1 MSQCRVP
8 WLVRLLYTHNPF
20 YLISAC
26 LFVYGL
32 KLLFRAG
39 NSAVLF
45 QRGTVEY
52 MSPTGLMGSL
62 AAVTL
67 LMAVTAVLIV
77 RLGKVWEDARS
88 LVLIVLLMLL
98 AISVSLDELLSMASE
113 QEKGLLE
120 IGGMVLSGAAI
131 AVGMVELL
139 IRGLQ
144 VRLSWLWRG
153 PLYLLLTL
161 FFGWPLLLLP
171 EIMPFDSAQVQTLI
185 AVFPTAAALVS
196 LLLLPGI
203 RRGSASVKNNGTPWT
218 WPWLPWTP
226 FVFLAVAICFRS
238 YSLTISFDAPDGNAS
253 FWDTIFGLYLL
264 VPLALAVIVLLL
276 EIGIVEKRPQMCSTV
291 LTCSPVL
298 MLMAWPWAVPWSR
311 LPSYYRFATEF
322 SNSYGSPVFLT
333 LVALLVISAWAW
345 RRGVARGE
353 SMTWGFLLLATLVG
367 PGTLIH
373 PYAPLFADQFQVLP
387 VMMLASLKLAS
398 AFYRNRTG
406 DLLTGLVIF
415 ALLPMLVK
423 LPQALLPW
431 KSFLSLHLA
440 YVAVLIV
447 ARFRIDQAEWRR
459 TSAVFLL
466 ATLIIGLVMLI
477 RRHESPIVLAIYFVT
492 VTMFAAMCYRWLNE
506 RWYLVVTVLNCCA
519 GLVGGFVGAFWTLS
533 TTHMESGM
541 RQVIFGGISFLAAVI
556 ISILKTD
563 VGRRLKLRLAQTR
576 RVVLEWIFESNLQGV
591 PKSPP
596 SASCRW

>member
-8 WLVRLLYTHNPF
+8 WLIRLLYTHNPF

-45 QRGTVEY
+45 QQGTVEY

-62 AAVTL
+62 VAVTL

-77 RLGKVWEDARS
+77 RLGRVWEDARS

-131 AVGMVELL
+131 AVGMVEIL

-171 EIMPFDSAQVQTLI
+171 EIMPFDTAQVQSLI
-185 AVFPTAAALVS
+185 AVFPTVAALIS

-203 RRGSASVKNNGTPWT
+203 RQGSSSVRENGTPWT

-226 FVFLAVAICFRS
+226 FVFLAVAVCFRS
-238 YSLTISFDAPDGNAS
+238 YSLTISFDAPDGNVS

-264 VPLALAVIVLLL
+264 VPLALAVIVLLI
-276 EIGIVEKRPQMCSTV
+276 EIGIVEKRPQLCSTV
-291 LTCSPVL
+291 LNCSPVL
-298 MLMAWPWAVPWSR
+298 MLMAWPWGVPWSR

-322 SNSYGSPVFLT
+322 SNLFGSPVFLT
-333 LVALLVISAWAW
+333 LMALLVISAWAW

-353 SMTWGFLLLATLVG
+353 SMTWGFLLLATVVG
-367 PGTLIH
+367 PRTLIH
-373 PYAPLFADQFQVLP
+373 PYAPLFADQFQVVP
-387 VMMLASLKLAS
+387 VVVLASLKMAS

-415 ALLPMLVK
+415 ALLPMVVE
-423 LPQALLPW
+423 LPQVLQPW
-431 KSFLSLHLA
+431 KSFLSLHLT

-447 ARFRIDQAEWRR
+447 AMFRSDHAEWRR
-459 TSAVFLL
+459 TSAVLL
-466 ATLIIGLVMLI
+466 LVTLITGVFMLT
-477 RRHESPIVLAIYFVT
+477 RRHESPLVLAAYFGVMT
-492 VTMFAAMCYRWLNE
+492 LFAALCYRWLNE
-506 RWYLVVTVLNCCA
+506 RWYLVVTMLNCFA
-519 GLVGGFVGAFWTLS
+519 GLLGGFVGAFWTLS
-533 TTHMESGM
+533 TAQMESGM
-541 RQVIFGGISFLAAVI
+541 RQVIFGGISFLAAIV

-563 VGRRLKLRLAQTR
+563 VGRRLKLRMLHGR
-576 RVVLEWIFESNLQGV
+576 RSVVAWLFESNGQTALG
-591 PKSPP
+591 P
-596 SASCRW
+596 SSESC

>member
-8 WLVRLLYTHNPF
+8 WLIRLLYTHNPF

-62 AAVTL
+62 VAVTL

-120 IGGMVLSGAAI
+120 IGGMILSGAAI

-171 EIMPFDSAQVQTLI
+171 EIMPFESTQVQSLI
-185 AVFPTAAALVS
+185 AVFPTVAALIS
-196 LLLLPGI
+196 LMLLPGI
-203 RRGSASVKNNGTPWT
+203 RLGSASVRDNGTPWT

-226 FVFLAVAICFRS
+226 FVFLSVAICFRS
-238 YSLTISFDAPDGNAS
+238 YSLTISFDAPDGNVS

-264 VPLALAVIVLLL
+264 VPLALAVIILLL
-276 EIGIVEKRPQMCSTV
+276 EIGIVEKRPQICSTV

-311 LPSYYRFATEF
+311 LPSYHRFATEF
-322 SNSYGSPVFLT
+322 SNSFGSPVFLT
-333 LVALLVISAWAW
+333 LVALFLISAWAW

-353 SMTWGFLLLATLVG
+353 SMTWGFLFLATVVG
-367 PGTLIH
+367 PRALIH
-373 PYAPLFADQFQVLP
+373 PYAPLFADQFQVVPL
-387 VMMLASLKLAS
+387 MMLAALKLAS

-406 DLLTGLVIF
+406 DLLTGLMIF
-415 ALLPMLVK
+415 ASLPMILE
-423 LPQALLPW
+423 LPQVLLPW

-447 ARFRIDQAEWRR
+447 AMFRSDRVEWSRA
-459 TSAVFLL
+459 SAVLLL
-466 ATLIIGLVMLI
+466 ATLIMGLVMLI
-477 RRHESPIVLAIYFVT
+477 RRHESPMVLAAYFVAMT
-492 VTMFAAMCYRWLNE
+492 VFSAASYRWLNE
-506 RWYLVVTVLNCCA
+506 RWYLVVTILNGFA
-519 GLVGGFVGAFWTLS
+519 GLLGGFVGAFWTLS
-533 TTHMESGM
+533 TAHMESGM
-541 RQVIFGGISFLAAVI
+541 RQVIFGGISFLAAVV

-563 VGRRLKLRLAQTR
+563 VGRRLKLRLLQTR
-576 RVVLEWIFESNLQGV
+576 RAVVAWLFESNGQV
-591 PKSPP
+591 V
-596 SASCRW
+596 

>member
-8 WLVRLLYTHNPF
+8 WLIRLLYTHNPF

-26 LFVYGL
+26 LFIYGL

-39 NSAVLF
+39 NAAVLF

-62 AAVTL
+62 VAVTL
-67 LMAVTAVLIV
+67 LMAATAVLIV

-120 IGGMVLSGAAI
+120 IGGMVVSGAAI

-171 EIMPFDSAQVQTLI
+171 EIMPFDKAQVQSLI
-185 AVFPTAAALVS
+185 AAFPTAAALIS

-203 RRGSASVKNNGTPWT
+203 RQGSTSVRDNGTPWT

-238 YSLTISFDAPDGNAS
+238 YSLTISFDAPDGNVS

-264 VPLALAVIVLLL
+264 VPLALAVIVLLI
-276 EIGIVEKRPQMCSTV
+276 EIGIVEQRPQISSTA
-291 LTCSPVL
+291 LTLSPAL
-298 MLMAWPWAVPWSR
+298 MLMAWPWGVPWSR
-311 LPSYYRFATEF
+311 LPSYYRFANEF
-322 SNSYGSPVFLT
+322 SSSFGSPVFLT
-333 LVALLVISAWAW
+333 LVALLLISAWAW

-353 SMTWGFLLLATLVG
+353 SMTWGFLILATLIG
-367 PGTLIH
+367 PRALIH
-373 PYAPLFADQFQVLP
+373 PYAPLFANQIQNLP
-387 VMMLASLKLAS
+387 VIVLASLKLVS
-398 AFYRNRTG
+398 AFYRNRTA

-415 ALLPMLVK
+415 ALLPMAVE

-440 YVAVLIV
+440 YLAVLLV
-447 ARFRIDQAEWRR
+447 AIFRNDQSIWRR
-459 TSAVFLL
+459 TSAVLLL
-466 ATLIIGLVMLI
+466 ATLIIGSLMLI
-477 RRHESPIVLAIYFVT
+477 RRHESAMILAVYFVAA
-492 VTMFAAMCYRWLNE
+492 TMFSAVCFRWLNE
-506 RWYLVVTVLNCCA
+506 RWYLAVTILNCFA
-519 GLVGGFVGAFWTLS
+519 GL
-533 TTHMESGM
+533 
-541 RQVIFGGISFLAAVI
+541 FGGIVIAFWALSTAQMVSGLRQVLFGGVSFLAAVV

-563 VGRRLKLRLAQTR
+563 VGRKLKLRLLHLRQSAT
-576 RVVLEWIFESNLQGV
+576 VWLSESSGQV
-591 PKSPP
+591 AIEQS
-596 SASCRW
+596 SEAC

>member
-8 WLVRLLYTHNPF
+8 WLIRLLYTHNPF

-32 KLLFRAG
+32 KLLFRTG
-39 NSAVLF
+39 NAAVLF

-62 AAVTL
+62 VAVTL
-67 LMAVTAVLIV
+67 LMAATAVLIV

-171 EIMPFDSAQVQTLI
+171 EIMPFDTAQVRSLI
-185 AVFPTAAALVS
+185 AAFPTVAALIS

-203 RRGSASVKNNGTPWT
+203 RQGSASVRDNGTPWT

-238 YSLTISFDAPDGNAS
+238 YSLTISFDAPDGNVS

-264 VPLALAVIVLLL
+264 VPLALAVFVLLI
-276 EIGIVEKRPQMCSTV
+276 EIGIVEKRPQICSTV

-298 MLMAWPWAVPWSR
+298 MLMAWPWGVPWSH

-322 SNSYGSPVFLT
+322 SNSFGSPVLLT
-333 LVALLVISAWAW
+333 LVALLLISAWAW

-353 SMTWGFLLLATLVG
+353 SMTWGFLLLATVVG
-367 PGTLIH
+367 PRTLIH
-373 PYAPLFADQFQVLP
+373 PYAPLFADQFQVVP

-398 AFYRNRTG
+398 AFYRHRTG

-415 ALLPMLVK
+415 ALLPMVVE
-423 LPQALLPW
+423 LPQVLQPW

-440 YVAVLIV
+440 YLAVLIV
-447 ARFRIDQAEWRR
+447 AMFRRGHAEWSR
-459 TSAVFLL
+459 TSAVLLL
-466 ATLIIGLVMLI
+466 ATLVTGLVMLI
-477 RRHESPIVLAIYFVT
+477 RRHESPMVLAAYFIAMT
-492 VTMFAAMCYRWLNE
+492 VFSAASYRWLNE
-506 RWYLVVTVLNCCA
+506 RWYLVVTILNCFA
-519 GLVGGFVGAFWTLS
+519 GLLGGFVGAFWTLS
-533 TTHMESGM
+533 TAQMESGM
-541 RQVIFGGISFLAAVI
+541 RQVIFGGLSFLAAVV

-563 VGRRLKLRLAQTR
+563 VGRRLKLRLLQTR
-576 RVVLEWIFESNLQGV
+576 RVVVSWLLESSRQAV
-591 PKSPP
+591 
-596 SASCRW
+596 

>member
-8 WLVRLLYTHNPF
+8 WLIRLLYTHNPF

-26 LFVYGL
+26 LFIYGL

-39 NSAVLF
+39 NAAVLF

-62 AAVTL
+62 VAVTL
-67 LMAVTAVLIV
+67 LMAATAVLIV

-120 IGGMVLSGAAI
+120 IGGMVVSGAAI

-171 EIMPFDSAQVQTLI
+171 EIMPFDKAQVQSLI
-185 AVFPTAAALVS
+185 AAFPTAAALIS

-203 RRGSASVKNNGTPWT
+203 RQGSTSVRDNGTPWT

-238 YSLTISFDAPDGNAS
+238 YSLTISFDAPDGNVS

-264 VPLALAVIVLLL
+264 VPLALAVIVLLI
-276 EIGIVEKRPQMCSTV
+276 EIGIVEQRPQISSTA
-291 LTCSPVL
+291 LTLSPAL
-298 MLMAWPWAVPWSR
+298 MLMAWPWGVPWSR
-311 LPSYYRFATEF
+311 LPSYYRFANEF
-322 SNSYGSPVFLT
+322 SSSFGSPVFLT
-333 LVALLVISAWAW
+333 LVALLLISAWAW

-353 SMTWGFLLLATLVG
+353 SMTWGFLILATLIG
-367 PGTLIH
+367 PRALIH
-373 PYAPLFADQFQVLP
+373 PYATLFANQIQNLP
-387 VMMLASLKLAS
+387 VIVLASLKLVS
-398 AFYRNRTG
+398 AFYRNRTA

-415 ALLPMLVK
+415 ALLPMAVE

-440 YVAVLIV
+440 YLAVLLV
-447 ARFRIDQAEWRR
+447 AIFRNDQSIWRR
-459 TSAVFLL
+459 TSAVLLL
-466 ATLIIGLVMLI
+466 ATLIIGSLMLI
-477 RRHESPIVLAIYFVT
+477 RRHESAMILAVYFVAA
-492 VTMFAAMCYRWLNE
+492 TMFSAVCFRWLNE
-506 RWYLVVTVLNCCA
+506 RWYLAVTILNCFA
-519 GLVGGFVGAFWTLS
+519 GLFGGIVIAFWALS
-533 TTHMESGM
+533 TAQMESGL
-541 RQVIFGGISFLAAVI
+541 RQVLFGGVSFLAAVV

-563 VGRRLKLRLAQTR
+563 VGRKLKLRLLHLRQSAT
-576 RVVLEWIFESNLQGV
+576 VWLSESSGQV
-591 PKSPP
+591 AIEQS
-596 SASCRW
+596 SEAC

>member
-8 WLVRLLYTHNPF
+8 WLIRLLYTHNPF

-62 AAVTL
+62 VAVTL
-67 LMAVTAVLIV
+67 LMAATAVLIV

-144 VRLSWLWRG
+144 VRLSWIWRG

-171 EIMPFDSAQVQTLI
+171 EIMPFGTAQIQSLI
-185 AVFPTAAALVS
+185 AVFPTVAAVIA

-203 RRGSASVKNNGTPWT
+203 RQGSASVRDNGTPWT

-238 YSLTISFDAPDGNAS
+238 YSLTISFDAPDGNVS

-264 VPLALAVIVLLL
+264 VPLALAVTILLI
-276 EIGIVEKRPQMCSTV
+276 EIGIVEKRPQLSSTV
-291 LTCSPVL
+291 LTLSPAI
-298 MLMAWPWAVPWSR
+298 MFMAWPWGVPWSR

-322 SNSYGSPVFLT
+322 SNSFGSPVLLT
-333 LVALLVISAWAW
+333 LLALLLISAWAW

-353 SMTWGFLLLATLVG
+353 SMTWGFLILATVIG
-367 PGTLIH
+367 PRTLIH
-373 PYAPLFADQFQVLP
+373 PYAPLFADQFQVVP
-387 VMMLASLKLAS
+387 VIVLASLKLAS
-398 AFYRNRTG
+398 AFYRNRTR
-406 DLLTGLVIF
+406 DLLTGLVIL
-415 ALLPMLVK
+415 ALLPMVVD
-423 LPQALLPW
+423 LPAVVLPW
-431 KSFLSLHLA
+431 RSFLSLHLA
-440 YVAVLIV
+440 YAAFLIV
-447 ARFRIDQAEWRR
+447 ALFRIDQSAWRR
-459 TSAVFLL
+459 TSAVLL
-466 ATLIIGLVMLI
+466 LITLIFGLIMMI
-477 RRHESPIVLAIYFVT
+477 RRHESTIVLASYFVT
-492 VTMFAAMCYRWLNE
+492 VTMFAAVCYHWLNE
-506 RWYLVVTVLNCCA
+506 RWYLVVTFLNGFV
-519 GLVGGFVGAFWTLS
+519 GLLGGLVGAFWTLS
-533 TTHMESGM
+533 TVQMESGM
-541 RQVIFGGISFLAAVI
+541 RQVIFGGISFLAAVV

-563 VGRRLKLRLAQTR
+563 VGRRLKLRLLTARHT
-576 RVVLEWIFESNLQGV
+576 VTAWLFESNGQAAMRQ
-591 PKSPP
+591 S
-596 SASCRW
+596 SESC

>member
-8 WLVRLLYTHNPF
+8 WLIRLLYTHNPF

-26 LFVYGL
+26 LFIYGL

-39 NSAVLF
+39 NAAVLF

-62 AAVTL
+62 VAVTL
-67 LMAVTAVLIV
+67 LMAATAVLIV

-120 IGGMVLSGAAI
+120 IGGMVVSGAAI

-171 EIMPFDSAQVQTLI
+171 EIMPFDKAQVQSLI
-185 AVFPTAAALVS
+185 AAFPTAAALIS

-203 RRGSASVKNNGTPWT
+203 RQGSTSVRDNGTPWT

-238 YSLTISFDAPDGNAS
+238 YSLTISFDAPDGNVS

-264 VPLALAVIVLLL
+264 VPLALAVIVLLI
-276 EIGIVEKRPQMCSTV
+276 EIGIVEQRPQISSTA
-291 LTCSPVL
+291 LTLSPAL
-298 MLMAWPWAVPWSR
+298 MLMAWPWGVPWSR
-311 LPSYYRFATEF
+311 LPSYYRFANEF
-322 SNSYGSPVFLT
+322 SSSFGSPVFLT
-333 LVALLVISAWAW
+333 LVALFLISAWAW

-353 SMTWGFLLLATLVG
+353 SMTWGFLILATLIG
-367 PGTLIH
+367 PRALIH
-373 PYAPLFADQFQVLP
+373 PYAPLFANQIQNLP
-387 VMMLASLKLAS
+387 VIVLASLKLVS
-398 AFYRNRTG
+398 AFYRNRTA
-406 DLLTGLVIF
+406 DLLTGLVVF
-415 ALLPMLVK
+415 ALLPMAVE

-440 YVAVLIV
+440 YLAVLLV
-447 ARFRIDQAEWRR
+447 AIFRNDQSIWRR
-459 TSAVFLL
+459 TSAVLLL
-466 ATLIIGLVMLI
+466 ATLIIGSLMLI
-477 RRHESPIVLAIYFVT
+477 RRHESAMILAVYFVAA
-492 VTMFAAMCYRWLNE
+492 TMFSAVCFRWLNE
-506 RWYLVVTVLNCCA
+506 RWYLAVTILNCFA
-519 GLVGGFVGAFWTLS
+519 GLFGGIVIAFWALS
-533 TTHMESGM
+533 TAQMESGL
-541 RQVIFGGISFLAAVI
+541 RQVLFGGVSFLAAVV

-563 VGRRLKLRLAQTR
+563 VGRKLKLRLLHLRQSAT
-576 RVVLEWIFESNLQGV
+576 VWLSESSGQV
-591 PKSPP
+591 AIEQS
-596 SASCRW
+596 SEAC

>member
-8 WLVRLLYTHNPF
+8 WLIRLLYTHNPF

-62 AAVTL
+62 VAVTL

-98 AISVSLDELLSMASE
+98 AISVSMDELLSMASE
-113 QEKGLLE
+113 QERGLLE

-139 IRGLQ
+139 NRGLQ

-153 PLYLLLTL
+153 PLALLLTL

-171 EIMPFDSAQVQTLI
+171 EIMPFKTSQVQSLI
-185 AVFPTAAALVS
+185 AIFPTAAALVS

-203 RRGSASVKNNGTPWT
+203 RQGSASLRENGTPWI

-226 FVFLAVAICFRS
+226 FVFLAVAVCFRS
-238 YSLTISFDAPDGNAS
+238 YSLTISFDAPDGNVS

-264 VPLALAVIVLLL
+264 VPLALAVVVLLI
-276 EIGIVEKRPQMCSTV
+276 EIGIVEKRPQISSTV
-291 LTCSPVL
+291 LTLSPVL
-298 MLMAWPWAVPWSR
+298 MLMAWPWGVPWSR

-322 SNSYGSPVFLT
+322 SNSFGSPVFLT
-333 LVALLVISAWAW
+333 LVALLLISAWAW

-353 SMTWGFLLLATLVG
+353 SMTWGFLLLATVVG

-373 PYAPLFADQFQVLP
+373 PYAPLFANQFQVVP
-387 VMMLASLKLAS
+387 VLMLASLKLAS
-398 AFYRNRTG
+398 GLSRNRTG
-406 DLLTGLVIF
+406 DLLTGLMIL
-415 ALLPMLVK
+415 ASLPMILE

-447 ARFRIDQAEWRR
+447 AMFRSDRVEWRR
-459 TSAVFLL
+459 ASAVLL
-466 ATLIIGLVMLI
+466 LVTLIMGLVMLI
-477 RRHESPIVLAIYFVT
+477 RKHESPTALAAYFV
-492 VTMFAAMCYRWLNE
+492 AMTLFSAVCYRGLNE
-506 RWYLVVTVLNCCA
+506 RWYLVVTILNGFA
-519 GLVGGFVGAFWTLS
+519 GLLGGCVGAFWTLS
-533 TTHMESGM
+533 TAQMESGM
-541 RQVIFGGISFLAAVI
+541 RPVIFGGMSFVAAVV

-563 VGRRLKLRLAQTR
+563 VGRRLMLRLLHGR
-576 RVVLEWIFESNLQGV
+576 RAIVAWLFESNGQTAVG
-591 PKSPP
+591 
-596 SASCRW
+596 ASSESC

>member
-8 WLVRLLYTHNPF
+8 WLIRLLYTHNPF

-32 KLLFRAG
+32 KLLFRTG
-39 NSAVLF
+39 NAAVLF

-62 AAVTL
+62 VAVTL
-67 LMAVTAVLIV
+67 LMAATAVLIV

-171 EIMPFDSAQVQTLI
+171 EIMPFDTAQVRSLI
-185 AVFPTAAALVS
+185 AAFPTVAALIS

-203 RRGSASVKNNGTPWT
+203 RQGSASVRDNGTPWT

-238 YSLTISFDAPDGNAS
+238 YSLTISFDAPDGNVS

-264 VPLALAVIVLLL
+264 VPLALAVFVLLI
-276 EIGIVEKRPQMCSTV
+276 EIGIVEKRPQICSTV

-298 MLMAWPWAVPWSR
+298 MLMAWPWGVPWSH

-322 SNSYGSPVFLT
+322 SNSFGSPVLLT
-333 LVALLVISAWAW
+333 LVALLLISAWAW

-353 SMTWGFLLLATLVG
+353 SMTWGFLLLATVVG
-367 PGTLIH
+367 PRTLIH
-373 PYAPLFADQFQVLP
+373 PYAPLFADEFQVVP

-398 AFYRNRTG
+398 AFYRHRTG

-415 ALLPMLVK
+415 ALLPMVVE
-423 LPQALLPW
+423 LPQVLQPW
-431 KSFLSLHLA
+431 RSFLSLHLA
-440 YVAVLIV
+440 YLAVLIV
-447 ARFRIDQAEWRR
+447 AMFRRDHAEWSR
-459 TSAVFLL
+459 TSAVLLL
-466 ATLIIGLVMLI
+466 ATLITGLVMLI
-477 RRHESPIVLAIYFVT
+477 RRHESPMVLAAYFIAMT
-492 VTMFAAMCYRWLNE
+492 VFSAASYRWLNE
-506 RWYLVVTVLNCCA
+506 RWYLVVTILNCFA
-519 GLVGGFVGAFWTLS
+519 GLLGGFVGAFWTLS
-533 TTHMESGM
+533 TAQMESGM
-541 RQVIFGGISFLAAVI
+541 RQVIFGGLSFLAAVV

-563 VGRRLKLRLAQTR
+563 VGRRLKLRLLQTR
-576 RVVLEWIFESNLQGV
+576 RVVVSWLFEANGQV
-591 PKSPP
+591 V
-596 SASCRW
+596 

>member
-8 WLVRLLYTHNPF
+8 WLIRLLYTHNPF

-113 QEKGLLE
+113 QEKGLWE

-144 VRLSWLWRG
+144 VRLSWLYRG

-171 EIMPFDSAQVQTLI
+171 ELMPFETAQVQSLI
-185 AVFPTAAALVS
+185 AIFPTVAAVIC

-203 RRGSASVKNNGTPWT
+203 RQGSASVRDNGTPWT

-238 YSLTISFDAPDGNAS
+238 YSLTISFDVPDGNVS

-264 VPLALAVIVLLL
+264 VPLALAVIILLL
-276 EIGIVEKRPQMCSTV
+276 EIGIVENRPQFCSTL

-298 MLMAWPWAVPWSR
+298 MLMAWPWGVPWSH

-322 SNSYGSPVFLT
+322 SNSFGSPVFLT
-333 LVALLVISAWAW
+333 LTALLLISAWAW
-345 RRGVARGE
+345 RRGVVRGE
-353 SMTWGFLLLATLVG
+353 FMTWGFLLLATVVG
-367 PGTLIH
+367 PRTLIH
-373 PYAPLFADQFQVLP
+373 PYAPLLADQIQVVP
-387 VMMLASLKLAS
+387 VVMLASLKLAS
-398 AFYRNRTG
+398 AFYRNRSG

-415 ALLPMLVK
+415 ALLPMIME
-423 LPQALLPW
+423 LPPILLPW

-447 ARFRIDQAEWRR
+447 AMFRVDHAAWRR
-459 TSAVFLL
+459 TSAVLL
-466 ATLIIGLVMLI
+466 LVTLIMGLGMLL
-477 RRHESPIVLAIYFVT
+477 RRHESPRVLAGYV
-492 VTMFAAMCYRWLNE
+492 FAMTLFSAVSYRWLNE
-506 RWYLVVTVLNCCA
+506 RWYLVVTILNCFA
-519 GLVGGFVGAFWTLS
+519 GLMGGCVGAFWTLS
-533 TTHMESGM
+533 TAQMESGM
-541 RQVIFGGISFLAAVI
+541 RQVIFGGISFFAAVV

-563 VGRRLKLRLAQTR
+563 VGKRLKLRLLHGKHAMT
-576 RVVLEWIFESNLQGV
+576 EWLFESNEKVALG
-591 PKSPP
+591 S
-596 SASCRW
+596 SSESC

>member
-8 WLVRLLYTHNPF
+8 WLIRLLYTHNPF

-32 KLLFRAG
+32 KLLFRTG
-39 NSAVLF
+39 NAAVLF

-62 AAVTL
+62 VAVTL
-67 LMAVTAVLIV
+67 LMAATAVLIV

-171 EIMPFDSAQVQTLI
+171 EIMPFDTAQVRSLI
-185 AVFPTAAALVS
+185 AAFPTVAALIS

-203 RRGSASVKNNGTPWT
+203 RQGSASVRDNGTPWT

-238 YSLTISFDAPDGNAS
+238 YSLTISFDAPDGNVS

-264 VPLALAVIVLLL
+264 VPLALAVFVLLI
-276 EIGIVEKRPQMCSTV
+276 EIGIVEKRPQICSTV

-298 MLMAWPWAVPWSR
+298 MLMAWPWGVPWSH

-322 SNSYGSPVFLT
+322 SNSFGSPVLLT
-333 LVALLVISAWAW
+333 LVALLLISAWAW

-353 SMTWGFLLLATLVG
+353 SMTWGFLLLATVVG
-367 PGTLIH
+367 PRTLIH
-373 PYAPLFADQFQVLP
+373 PYAPLFADQFQVVP

-398 AFYRNRTG
+398 AFYRHRTG

-415 ALLPMLVK
+415 ALLPMVVE
-423 LPQALLPW
+423 LPQVLQPW

-447 ARFRIDQAEWRR
+447 AMFRSDHAEWSR
-459 TSAVFLL
+459 TSAVLLL
-466 ATLIIGLVMLI
+466 ATLITGLVMLI
-477 RRHESPIVLAIYFVT
+477 RRHESPMVLAAYFVAMT
-492 VTMFAAMCYRWLNE
+492 LFSAASYRWLKE
-506 RWYLVVTVLNCCA
+506 RWYLVVTILNCIA
-519 GLVGGFVGAFWTLS
+519 GLLGGFVGAFWTLS
-533 TTHMESGM
+533 TAQMESGM
-541 RQVIFGGISFLAAVI
+541 RQVIFGGLSFLAAVV

-563 VGRRLKLRLAQTR
+563 VGRRLKLRLLQTR
-576 RVVLEWIFESNLQGV
+576 RTFVSWLLESSGQAAVGPSSES
-591 PKSPP
+591 
-596 SASCRW
+596 C

>member
-8 WLVRLLYTHNPF
+8 LLVRLLYTHNPF

-62 AAVTL
+62 VAVTL

-120 IGGMVLSGAAI
+120 IGSMVLSGAAI
-131 AVGMVELL
+131 AVGMFELL

-153 PLYLLLTL
+153 PLYMLLTL

-171 EIMPFDSAQVQTLI
+171 EVMPFNTTQVQSLI
-185 AVFPTAAALVS
+185 AVFPTAAALIS

-203 RRGSASVKNNGTPWT
+203 RQGSTSVRDNGTPWP

-238 YSLTISFDAPDGNAS
+238 YSLTISFDAPDGNVS

-264 VPLALAVIVLLL
+264 VPLALAVIVLLI
-276 EIGIVEKRPQMCSTV
+276 EIGIIEKRPQICSMV
-291 LTCSPVL
+291 LTCSPAL
-298 MLMAWPWAVPWSR
+298 MLMAWPWGVPWSR
-311 LPSYYRFATEF
+311 LPSYYRFASEF
-322 SNSYGSPVFLT
+322 SNSYGSPVFMT
-333 LVALLVISAWAW
+333 LLALLCISAWAW

-353 SMTWGFLLLATLVG
+353 SMTWGFLILATVIG
-367 PGTLIH
+367 QNTLIH
-373 PYAPLFADQFQVLP
+373 PYAPLLTEQIQVIP
-387 VMMLASLKLAS
+387 VVVLASLKLAS

-406 DLLTGLVIF
+406 DLLTGLIIF
-415 ALLPMLVK
+415 ALLPLIVE
-423 LPQALLPW
+423 LPDALIPW
-431 KSFLSLHLA
+431 RSFLSLHLA
-440 YVAVLIV
+440 YLAVLIV
-447 ARFRIDQAEWRR
+447 AIVRIDHSALRR
-459 TSAVFLL
+459 TSAILL
-466 ATLIIGLVMLI
+466 VATLIIGLVMLI
-477 RRHESPIVLAIYFVT
+477 RRHESPMALAAYVVVMTLFSAV
-492 VTMFAAMCYRWLNE
+492 CYRWLNE
-506 RWYLVVTVLNCCA
+506 RWYLVVTILNCFA
-519 GLVGGFVGAFWTLS
+519 GLFGGIVVAFWALS
-533 TTHMESGM
+533 TAHMESGM
-541 RQVIFGGISFLAAVI
+541 RHVIFGGISFLAAVV

-563 VGRRLKLRLAQTR
+563 VGRRLKLRLLHGR
-576 RVVLEWIFESNLQGV
+576 RAFAAWLLESNGQAAV
-591 PKSPP
+591 RPSSKS
-596 SASCRW
+596 C

>member
-8 WLVRLLYTHNPF
+8 WLIRLLYTHNPF

-32 KLLFRAG
+32 KLLFRTG
-39 NSAVLF
+39 NAAILF

-62 AAVTL
+62 VAVTL
-67 LMAVTAVLIV
+67 LMAATAVLIV

-98 AISVSLDELLSMASE
+98 AISVSLDELLSMAAE

-120 IGGMVLSGAAI
+120 IGCMVLSGAAV

-171 EIMPFDSAQVQTLI
+171 EIVPFNTAQVQSLI
-185 AVFPTAAALVS
+185 AVFPTVAALSS

-203 RRGSASVKNNGTPWT
+203 RQGAASVRDNGTPWT

-238 YSLTISFDAPDGNAS
+238 YSLTISFDAPDGNVS

-276 EIGIVEKRPQMCSTV
+276 EIGIVEKRPQICSAV
-291 LTCSPVL
+291 LTCSPALLLV
-298 MLMAWPWAVPWSR
+298 AWPWGVPWSR

-322 SNSYGSPVFLT
+322 SDTFGSPVFLT
-333 LVALLVISAWAW
+333 LAALLLISASAW
-345 RRGVARGE
+345 RRGVVRGE
-353 SMTWGFLLLATLVG
+353 SMTWGFLLLATVVG
-367 PGTLIH
+367 PRTLLH
-373 PYAPLFADQFQVLP
+373 PYAALFADQFQVVP

-398 AFYRNRTG
+398 AFYRNRAG
-406 DLLTGLVIF
+406 DLLTGLVIV
-415 ALLPMLVK
+415 ALLPMVVE
-423 LPQALLPW
+423 LPQVLLPW

-440 YVAVLIV
+440 YVAVLI
-447 ARFRIDQAEWRR
+447 AAMFRNDHAKWRR
-459 TSAVFLL
+459 TSAVLLL
-466 ATLIIGLVMLI
+466 ATLIMGLVMLI
-477 RRHESPIVLAIYFVT
+477 RRHESPIVLAAYFVVMT
-492 VTMFAAMCYRWLNE
+492 LFSAVCFRWLKE
-506 RWYLVVTVLNCCA
+506 RWYLVVTILNCFA
-519 GLVGGFVGAFWTLS
+519 GLLGGCVGAFWTLS
-533 TTHMESGM
+533 TAQMESGM
-541 RQVIFGGISFLAAVI
+541 RQVIFGGLSFVAAVV

-563 VGRRLKLRLAQTR
+563 AGRRLKLRLLQKR
-576 RVVLEWIFESNLQGV
+576 RAVVEWLFESNGQVAVG
-591 PKSPP
+591 
-596 SASCRW
+596 ASSESC

>member
-8 WLVRLLYTHNPF
+8 WLIRLLYTHNPF

-39 NSAVLF
+39 NTAVLF

-62 AAVTL
+62 VAVTL

-171 EIMPFDSAQVQTLI
+171 EIMPFDNAQVQSLI
-185 AVFPTAAALVS
+185 AVFPTAAALIS

-203 RRGSASVKNNGTPWT
+203 RQGSTSLRDNGTPWT

-226 FVFLAVAICFRS
+226 FVFLAVAMCFRS
-238 YSLTISFDAPDGNAS
+238 YSLTISFDVPDGNVS
-253 FWDTIFGLYLL
+253 FWDTIFGLYML
-264 VPLALAVIVLLL
+264 VPLAMAVIVLLL
-276 EIGIVEKRPQMCSTV
+276 EIGIVEKRPQICSTV
-291 LTCSPVL
+291 LNCSPAL
-298 MLMAWPWAVPWSR
+298 LLMAWPWGVPWSR
-311 LPSYYRFATEF
+311 LPSYYRFATEL
-322 SNSYGSPVFLT
+322 SNAFGSPVFLT
-333 LVALLVISAWAW
+333 LMALLVISAWAW
-345 RRGVARGE
+345 GRGVARGE
-353 SMTWGFLLLATLVG
+353 ALTWGFLLLATVIG
-367 PGTLIH
+367 PRTLIH
-373 PYAPLFADQFQVLP
+373 PYAPLFADQFQVVP
-387 VMMLASLKLAS
+387 VVVLASLKLAS
-398 AFYRNRTG
+398 AFYRNRAG
-406 DLLTGLVIF
+406 DLLTGLVLF
-415 ALLPMLVK
+415 ALLPMVVE

-440 YVAVLIV
+440 YVAVLMV
-447 ARFRIDQAEWRR
+447 AMFRVDHAAWRR
-459 TSAVFLL
+459 ASAVLL
-466 ATLIIGLVMLI
+466 LVTLTMGLVMLI
-477 RRHESPIVLAIYFVT
+477 RRHESPMGLAAYFVVMT
-492 VTMFAAMCYRWLNE
+492 LFSAVCYRVLNE
-506 RWYLVVTVLNCCA
+506 RWYLVVTILNCFAGLLVGCA
-519 GLVGGFVGAFWTLS
+519 GVFWTLS
-533 TTHMESGM
+533 TTQMESGM
-541 RQVIFGGISFLAAVI
+541 RHVIFGGISFLAAVM

-563 VGRRLKLRLAQTR
+563 VGRRLKLRLLQKR
-576 RVVLEWIFESNLQGV
+576 RTVAEWLFESNGQVAVG
-591 PKSPP
+591 S
-596 SASCRW
+596 SSESC

>member
-1 MSQCRVP
+1 
-8 WLVRLLYTHNPF
+8 LLYTHNPF

-39 NSAVLF
+39 NSAMLF

-62 AAVTL
+62 VAVTL

-131 AVGMVELL
+131 AVGMVEIL

-171 EIMPFDSAQVQTLI
+171 EIMPFNTAQVQSLI
-185 AVFPTAAALVS
+185 AVFPTVAAVIA

-203 RRGSASVKNNGTPWT
+203 RQGSASVRENGTPWT

-226 FVFLAVAICFRS
+226 FVFLAVAVCFRS
-238 YSLTISFDAPDGNAS
+238 YSLTISFDAPDGNVS

-264 VPLALAVIVLLL
+264 VPLALAVIVLLI
-276 EIGIVEKRPQMCSTV
+276 EIGIVEKRPQLCSTV
-291 LTCSPVL
+291 LNFSPAL
-298 MLMAWPWAVPWSR
+298 MLMAWPWGVPWSR

-322 SNSYGSPVFLT
+322 SSSFGSPVFLT
-333 LVALLVISAWAW
+333 LTALLVISAWAW

-353 SMTWGFLLLATLVG
+353 FMTWGFLLLATVVG
-367 PGTLIH
+367 PRTLIH
-373 PYAPLFADQFQVLP
+373 PYAPLFADQFQVVP

-398 AFYRNRTG
+398 AFYRNRTS

-415 ALLPMLVK
+415 ALLPMVVELPLV
-423 LPQALLPW
+423 LQPW
-431 KSFLSLHLA
+431 RSFLSLHLA

-447 ARFRIDQAEWRR
+447 AMFRIDQIEWRR

-466 ATLIIGLVMLI
+466 ATLIMGLVMLI
-477 RRHESPIVLAIYFVT
+477 RRHESPLVLGAYFVAMT
-492 VTMFAAMCYRWLNE
+492 LFSAASYRWLNE
-506 RWYLVVTVLNCCA
+506 RWYLVVMVLNCFA
-519 GLVGGFVGAFWTLS
+519 GLLGGCVGAFWTLS
-533 TTHMESGM
+533 TAQMESGM
-541 RQVIFGGISFLAAVI
+541 RQVIFGGISFLAAVV

-563 VGRRLKLRLAQTR
+563 VGRRLKLRQLHGR
-576 RVVLEWIFESNLQGV
+576 RAIVAWLFESNGQTVVG
-591 PKSPP
+591 
-596 SASCRW
+596 ASSESC

>member
-8 WLVRLLYTHNPF
+8 WLIRLLYTHNPF

-62 AAVTL
+62 VAVTL
-67 LMAVTAVLIV
+67 LMAATAVLIV

-139 IRGLQ
+139 IRGLE
-144 VRLSWLWRG
+144 VRLSWIWRG

-171 EIMPFDSAQVQTLI
+171 EIMPFGTAQIQSLI
-185 AVFPTAAALVS
+185 AVFPTVAALIA

-203 RRGSASVKNNGTPWT
+203 RQGSASVRDNGTPWT

-238 YSLTISFDAPDGNAS
+238 YSLTISFDAPDGNVS

-264 VPLALAVIVLLL
+264 VPLALAVTILLI
-276 EIGIVEKRPQMCSTV
+276 EIGIVEKRPQLSSTV
-291 LTCSPVL
+291 LTLSPAI
-298 MLMAWPWAVPWSR
+298 MFMAWPWGVPWSR

-322 SNSYGSPVFLT
+322 SNSFGSPVLLT
-333 LVALLVISAWAW
+333 LLALLLISAWAW

-353 SMTWGFLLLATLVG
+353 SMTWAFLMLATVIG
-367 PGTLIH
+367 PRTLIH
-373 PYAPLFADQFQVLP
+373 PYAPLFAEQFQVVP
-387 VMMLASLKLAS
+387 VIVLASLKLAS
-398 AFYRNRTG
+398 AFYRNRTR
-406 DLLTGLVIF
+406 DLLTGLVIL
-415 ALLPMLVK
+415 ALLPMVVD
-423 LPQALLPW
+423 LPAVVLPW
-431 KSFLSLHLA
+431 RSFLSLHLA
-440 YVAVLIV
+440 YAAFLIV
-447 ARFRIDQAEWRR
+447 ALFRIDQSAWRR
-459 TSAVFLL
+459 TSAVLL
-466 ATLIIGLVMLI
+466 LITLIFGLIMMI
-477 RRHESPIVLAIYFVT
+477 RRHESTIVLASYFVT
-492 VTMFAAMCYRWLNE
+492 VTMFAAVCYHWLNE
-506 RWYLVVTVLNCCA
+506 RWYLVVTFLNGFV
-519 GLVGGFVGAFWTLS
+519 GLLGGLVGAFWTLS
-533 TTHMESGM
+533 TVQMESGM
-541 RQVIFGGISFLAAVI
+541 RQVIFGGISFLAAVV

-563 VGRRLKLRLAQTR
+563 VGRRLKLRLLTARHT
-576 RVVLEWIFESNLQGV
+576 VTEWLFESNGQAAMRQ
-591 PKSPP
+591 S
-596 SASCRW
+596 SESC

>member
-8 WLVRLLYTHNPF
+8 WLIRLLYTHNPF

-26 LFVYGL
+26 LFIYGL

-39 NSAVLF
+39 NAAVLF

-62 AAVTL
+62 VAVTL
-67 LMAVTAVLIV
+67 LMAATAVLIV

-120 IGGMVLSGAAI
+120 IGGMVVSGAAI

-171 EIMPFDSAQVQTLI
+171 EIMPFDKAQVQSLI
-185 AVFPTAAALVS
+185 AAFPTAAALIS

-203 RRGSASVKNNGTPWT
+203 RQGSTSVRDNGTPWT

-238 YSLTISFDAPDGNAS
+238 YSLTISFDAPDGNVS

-264 VPLALAVIVLLL
+264 VPLALAVIVLLI
-276 EIGIVEKRPQMCSTV
+276 EIGIVEQRPQISSTA
-291 LTCSPVL
+291 LTLSPAL
-298 MLMAWPWAVPWSR
+298 MLMAWPWGVPWSR
-311 LPSYYRFATEF
+311 LPSYYRFANEF
-322 SNSYGSPVFLT
+322 SSSFGSPVFLT
-333 LVALLVISAWAW
+333 LVALFLISAWAW

-353 SMTWGFLLLATLVG
+353 SMTWGFLILATLIG
-367 PGTLIH
+367 PRALIH
-373 PYAPLFADQFQVLP
+373 PYATLFANQIQNLP
-387 VMMLASLKLAS
+387 VIVLASLKLVS
-398 AFYRNRTG
+398 AFYRNRTA

-415 ALLPMLVK
+415 ALLPMAVE

-440 YVAVLIV
+440 YLAVLLV
-447 ARFRIDQAEWRR
+447 AIFRNDQSIWRR
-459 TSAVFLL
+459 TSAVLLL
-466 ATLIIGLVMLI
+466 ATLIIGSLMLI
-477 RRHESPIVLAIYFVT
+477 RRHESAMILAVYFVAA
-492 VTMFAAMCYRWLNE
+492 TMFSAVCFRWLNE
-506 RWYLVVTVLNCCA
+506 RWYLAVTILNCFA
-519 GLVGGFVGAFWTLS
+519 GLFGGIVIAFWALS
-533 TTHMESGM
+533 TAQMESGL
-541 RQVIFGGISFLAAVI
+541 RQVLFGGVSFLAAVV

-563 VGRRLKLRLAQTR
+563 VGRKLKLRLLHLRQSAT
-576 RVVLEWIFESNLQGV
+576 VWLSESSGQIAIEQ
-591 PKSPP
+591 S
-596 SASCRW
+596 SEAC

>member
-8 WLVRLLYTHNPF
+8 WLIRLLYTHNPF

-62 AAVTL
+62 VAVTL

-120 IGGMVLSGAAI
+120 IGGMILSGAAI

-171 EIMPFDSAQVQTLI
+171 EIMPFESTQVQSLI
-185 AVFPTAAALVS
+185 AVFPTVAALIS
-196 LLLLPGI
+196 LMLLPGI
-203 RRGSASVKNNGTPWT
+203 RLGSASVRDNGTPWT

-238 YSLTISFDAPDGNAS
+238 YSLTISFDAPDGNVS

-264 VPLALAVIVLLL
+264 VPLALAVIILLL
-276 EIGIVEKRPQMCSTV
+276 EIGIVEKRPQICSTV

-311 LPSYYRFATEF
+311 LPSYHRFATEF
-322 SNSYGSPVFLT
+322 SNSFGSPVFLT
-333 LVALLVISAWAW
+333 LVALFLISAWAW

-353 SMTWGFLLLATLVG
+353 SMTWGLLILATVVG
-367 PGTLIH
+367 PRALIH
-373 PYAPLFADQFQVLP
+373 PYAPLFADQFQVVPL
-387 VMMLASLKLAS
+387 MMLAALKLAS

-406 DLLTGLVIF
+406 DLLTGLMIF
-415 ALLPMLVK
+415 ASLPMILE
-423 LPQALLPW
+423 LPQVLLPW

-447 ARFRIDQAEWRR
+447 AMFRSDRVEWRR
-459 TSAVFLL
+459 ASAVLLL
-466 ATLIIGLVMLI
+466 ATLIMGLVMLI
-477 RRHESPIVLAIYFVT
+477 RRHESPMVLAAYFVAMT
-492 VTMFAAMCYRWLNE
+492 VFSAASYRWLNE
-506 RWYLVVTVLNCCA
+506 RWYLVVTILNGFA
-519 GLVGGFVGAFWTLS
+519 GLLGGFVGAFWTLS
-533 TTHMESGM
+533 TAHMESGM
-541 RQVIFGGISFLAAVI
+541 RQVIFGGISFLAAVV

-563 VGRRLKLRLAQTR
+563 VGRRLKLRLLQTR
-576 RVVLEWIFESNLQGV
+576 RAVVAWLFESNGQV
-591 PKSPP
+591 V
-596 SASCRW
+596 

>member
-8 WLVRLLYTHNPF
+8 WLIRLLYTHNPF

-39 NSAVLF
+39 NSAMLF

-62 AAVTL
+62 VAVTL

-77 RLGKVWEDARS
+77 RLGRVWEDARS

-131 AVGMVELL
+131 AVGMVEIL

-171 EIMPFDSAQVQTLI
+171 EIMPFDTAQVQSLI
-185 AVFPTAAALVS
+185 AVFPTVAALIS

-203 RRGSASVKNNGTPWT
+203 RQGSASVRDNGTPWT

-226 FVFLAVAICFRS
+226 FVFLAVAVCFRS
-238 YSLTISFDAPDGNAS
+238 YSLTISFDAPNGNVS

-276 EIGIVEKRPQMCSTV
+276 EIGIVEKRPQLCSTV
-291 LTCSPVL
+291 LNCSPAL
-298 MLMAWPWAVPWSR
+298 MLMAWPWGVPWSR

-322 SNSYGSPVFLT
+322 SDSFGSPVFIT
-333 LVALLVISAWAW
+333 LVALLMISAWAW

-353 SMTWGFLLLATLVG
+353 FMTWGFLILATVIG
-367 PGTLIH
+367 PRTVIH
-373 PYAPLFADQFQVLP
+373 PYAPLIADQFQVVP
-387 VMMLASLKLAS
+387 VVVLASLKMAS

-406 DLLTGLVIF
+406 DLLIGLVIF
-415 ALLPMLVK
+415 ALLPMIVE
-423 LPQALLPW
+423 LPQVLLPW

-440 YVAVLIV
+440 YLAVLIV
-447 ARFRIDQAEWRR
+447 AMFRIDQAEWRR

-466 ATLIIGLVMLI
+466 ATLIMGLVMLI
-477 RRHESPIVLAIYFVT
+477 RRHESPIVLAVYFVIA
-492 VTMFAAMCYRWLNE
+492 TMFAALCYRWLNE
-506 RWYLVVTVLNCCA
+506 RWYLVVTMLNCFA
-519 GLVGGFVGAFWTLS
+519 GLLGGFVGAFWTLS
-533 TTHMESGM
+533 TAQMESGM
-541 RQVIFGGISFLAAVI
+541 RQVIFGGISFLAAVV

-563 VGRRLKLRLAQTR
+563 VGRRLKIRLLHLRR
-576 RVVLEWIFESNLQGV
+576 SVVAWLFESHGQV
-591 PKSPP
+591 V
-596 SASCRW
+596 

>member
-8 WLVRLLYTHNPF
+8 WLIRLLYTHNPF

-45 QRGTVEY
+45 QQGTVEY

-62 AAVTL
+62 VAVTL

-77 RLGKVWEDARS
+77 RLGRVWEDARS

-131 AVGMVELL
+131 AVGMVEIL

-171 EIMPFDSAQVQTLI
+171 EIMPFDTAQVQSLI
-185 AVFPTAAALVS
+185 AVFPTVAALIS

-203 RRGSASVKNNGTPWT
+203 RQGSSSVRENGTPWT

-226 FVFLAVAICFRS
+226 FVFLAVAVCFRS
-238 YSLTISFDAPDGNAS
+238 YSLTISFDAPDGNVS

-264 VPLALAVIVLLL
+264 VPLALAVIVLLI
-276 EIGIVEKRPQMCSTV
+276 EIGIVEKRPQLCSTV
-291 LTCSPVL
+291 LNCSPVL
-298 MLMAWPWAVPWSR
+298 MLMAWPWGVPWSR

-322 SNSYGSPVFLT
+322 SNLFGSPVFLT
-333 LVALLVISAWAW
+333 LMALLVISAWAW

-353 SMTWGFLLLATLVG
+353 SMTWGFLLLATVVG
-367 PGTLIH
+367 PRTLIH
-373 PYAPLFADQFQVLP
+373 PYAPLFADQFQVVP
-387 VMMLASLKLAS
+387 VVVLASLKMAS

-415 ALLPMLVK
+415 ALLPMVVE
-423 LPQALLPW
+423 LPQVLQPW
-431 KSFLSLHLA
+431 KSFLSLHLT

-447 ARFRIDQAEWRR
+447 AMFRSDHAEWRR
-459 TSAVFLL
+459 TSAVLL
-466 ATLIIGLVMLI
+466 LVTLITGVFMLT
-477 RRHESPIVLAIYFVT
+477 RRHESPLVLAAYFGVMT
-492 VTMFAAMCYRWLNE
+492 LFAALCYRWLNE
-506 RWYLVVTVLNCCA
+506 RWYLVVTMLNCFA
-519 GLVGGFVGAFWTLS
+519 GLLGGFVGAFWTLS
-533 TTHMESGM
+533 TAQMESGM
-541 RQVIFGGISFLAAVI
+541 RQVIFGGISFLAAIV

-563 VGRRLKLRLAQTR
+563 VGRRLKLRLLQVR
-576 RVVLEWIFESNLQGV
+576 RSVVAWLFESNGQTAVG
-591 PKSPP
+591 P
-596 SASCRW
+596 SSESC

>member
-8 WLVRLLYTHNPF
+8 WLIRLLYTHNPF

-32 KLLFRAG
+32 KLLFRTG
-39 NSAVLF
+39 NAAVLF

-62 AAVTL
+62 VAVTL
-67 LMAVTAVLIV
+67 LMAATAVLIV

-171 EIMPFDSAQVQTLI
+171 EIMPFDTAQVRSLI
-185 AVFPTAAALVS
+185 AAFPTVAALIS

-203 RRGSASVKNNGTPWT
+203 RQGSASVRDNGTPWT

-238 YSLTISFDAPDGNAS
+238 YSLTISFDAPDGNVS

-264 VPLALAVIVLLL
+264 VPLALAVFVLLI
-276 EIGIVEKRPQMCSTV
+276 EIGIVEKRPQICSTV

-298 MLMAWPWAVPWSR
+298 MLMAWPWGVPWSH

-322 SNSYGSPVFLT
+322 SNSFGSPVLLT
-333 LVALLVISAWAW
+333 LVALLLISAWAW

-353 SMTWGFLLLATLVG
+353 SMTWGFLLLATVVG
-367 PGTLIH
+367 PRTLIH
-373 PYAPLFADQFQVLP
+373 PYAPLFADQFQVVP

-398 AFYRNRTG
+398 AFYRHRTG

-415 ALLPMLVK
+415 ALLPMVVE
-423 LPQALLPW
+423 LPQVLQPW

-447 ARFRIDQAEWRR
+447 AMFRSDHAEWSR
-459 TSAVFLL
+459 TSAVLLL
-466 ATLIIGLVMLI
+466 ATLIMGLVMLI
-477 RRHESPIVLAIYFVT
+477 RRHESPMVLAAYFVAMT
-492 VTMFAAMCYRWLNE
+492 LFSAASYRWLKE
-506 RWYLVVTVLNCCA
+506 RWYLVVTILNCIA
-519 GLVGGFVGAFWTLS
+519 GLLGGFVGAFWTLS
-533 TTHMESGM
+533 TAQMESGM
-541 RQVIFGGISFLAAVI
+541 RQVIFGGLSFLAAVV

-563 VGRRLKLRLAQTR
+563 VGRRLKLRLLQTR
-576 RVVLEWIFESNLQGV
+576 RTFVSWLLESSGQAAVGPSSES
-591 PKSPP
+591 
-596 SASCRW
+596 C

>member
-8 WLVRLLYTHNPF
+8 WLIRLLYTHNPF

-62 AAVTL
+62 VAVTL
-67 LMAVTAVLIV
+67 LMAATAVLIV

-144 VRLSWLWRG
+144 VRLSWIWRG

-171 EIMPFDSAQVQTLI
+171 EIMPFGTAQIQSLI
-185 AVFPTAAALVS
+185 AVFPTVAALIALS
-196 LLLLPGI
+196 LLPGI
-203 RRGSASVKNNGTPWT
+203 RQGSASVRDNGTPWT

-238 YSLTISFDAPDGNAS
+238 YSLTISFDAPDGNVS

-264 VPLALAVIVLLL
+264 VPLALAVTILLI
-276 EIGIVEKRPQMCSTV
+276 EIGIVEKRPQLSSTV
-291 LTCSPVL
+291 LTLSPAI
-298 MLMAWPWAVPWSR
+298 MFMAWPWGVPWSR

-322 SNSYGSPVFLT
+322 SNSFGSPVLLT
-333 LVALLVISAWAW
+333 LLALLLISAWAW

-353 SMTWGFLLLATLVG
+353 SMTWAFLMLATVIG
-367 PGTLIH
+367 PRTLIH
-373 PYAPLFADQFQVLP
+373 PYAPLFADQFQVVP
-387 VMMLASLKLAS
+387 VIVLASLKLAS
-398 AFYRNRTG
+398 AFYRNRTR
-406 DLLTGLVIF
+406 DLLTGLVIL
-415 ALLPMLVK
+415 ALLPMVVD
-423 LPQALLPW
+423 LPAVVLPW
-431 KSFLSLHLA
+431 RSFLSLHLA
-440 YVAVLIV
+440 YAAFLIV
-447 ARFRIDQAEWRR
+447 ALFRIDRSAWRR
-459 TSAVFLL
+459 TSAVLL
-466 ATLIIGLVMLI
+466 LITLIFGLIMMI
-477 RRHESPIVLAIYFVT
+477 RRHESTIVLASYFVT
-492 VTMFAAMCYRWLNE
+492 VTMFAAVCYHWLNE
-506 RWYLVVTVLNCCA
+506 RWYLVVTFLN
-519 GLVGGFVGAFWTLS
+519 GFVGILVGLVGAFWTLS
-533 TTHMESGM
+533 TVQMESGL
-541 RQVIFGGISFLAAVI
+541 RQVIFGGISFLAAVV

-563 VGRRLKLRLAQTR
+563 VGRRLKLRLLTARHTMT
-576 RVVLEWIFESNLQGV
+576 EWLFESNGQAAMRQ
-591 PKSPP
+591 S
-596 SASCRW
+596 SESC